1 MSAVLAEYQALE
13 NLLLAA
19 FGGELAEAKFAELA
33 LAVHGFQRRWN
44 RPYQKYAECSEPPRT
59 WQAIPAVPQAAFK
72 RATLTCVPWENIGRT
87 FLTSG
92 TTGEVRGAHHFL
104 NTRLYEAALL
114 GGWNRLGLPAAT
126 LLILAPSPDDA
137 PNSSL
142 SHMLGTLARER
153 GTADSAFFVGSD
165 GRLAAVRFA
174 EALAAVGAVEKPV
187 GLLGTALG
195 FLNFFEQAGDVHF
208 PLPKD
213 SFALETGGFKGSGRE
228 VPKAEL
234 YAHFARVF
242 GLEPERVLNEYG
254 MCELSSQFYTRGVG
268 GVHTGPPWVRALVID
283 PETGREAEVGQ
294 AGVLRIFDLANLNS
308 VLAVETQ
315 DLAIRREEGFALIG
329 RDPAALPRGCSRAA
343 DELMRR

>member
-1 MSAVLAEYQALE
+1 MSDVLTEYQALE
-13 NLLLAA
+13 QRLLAA
-19 FGGELAEAKFAELA
+19 FGGELNEAQFGELA
-33 LAVHGFQRRWN
+33 LAVHGFQRCWN
-44 RPYQKYAECSEPPRT
+44 LPYRRYADCSEPPRT

-72 RATLTCVPWENIGRT
+72 RATLTCVPPAIIGRT

-92 TTGEVRGAHHFL
+92 TTGETRGAHHFL
-104 NTRLYEAALL
+104 NTQLYEAALL
-114 GGWNRLGLPAAT
+114 GGWDRLGLPAAP
-126 LLILAPSPDDA
+126 LLILAPSPDAA
-137 PNSSL
+137 PDSSL

-153 GTADSAFFVGSD
+153 GTTGTEFFVGRD
-165 GRLAAVRFA
+165 GRLAAARFA
-174 EALAAVGAVEKPV
+174 EALPAVSAAGRPV

-195 FLNFFEQAGDVHF
+195 FLNFFEQAGEVHF
-208 PLPKD
+208 PLPKA

-254 MCELSSQFYTRGVG
+254 MCELSSQFYTRGVD

-315 DLAIRREEGFALIG
+315 DLAIRREAGFALIG